1 MQTNHLDHHHPH
13 LELYV
18 DRHHRFHQKTLT
30 ANANTPDNADPNVFR
45 NQLKVCVGTIL

>member
-18 DRHHRFHQKTLT
+18 DRHHRLHQKTLT
-30 ANANTPDNADPNVFR
+30 ANANTPDNVDPNVFR
-45 NQLKVCVGTIL
+45 NQLKVCVAAIL